1 MNELEQILTAHAQ
14 QYPLM
19 LPQDAVKLLYQN
31 EFGGGHLITDTKA
44 SLARL
49 RAEYADVEHDP
60 QVPLF
65 ESIGNGL
72 VRVMLA
78 ALDSNEYPLEALNED
93 FARSAQ
99 LHTGSREAFWEKLD
113 LLKKLTRQGTF
124 SFSCEALEEYLTNYI
139 ASGCPAVSHSQAYRD
154 AYHPA
159 YRVVLRSCLSMP
171 MVDQLLQGIKQYKPT
186 GRPLL
191 IAIDG
196 RCASGKTTLSR
207 KLQETCGCGVI
218 HLDDFFLRPEQ
229 RTKERYETPGENVD
243 HERFLDEVLLP
254 LHRGDA
260 AVYHPFDCSTQQ
272 LADSV
277 RVEPSPVIIVE
288 GTYSCHRSL
297 WPYYDLRIFL
307 TVSPEEQM
315 KRIVAREGAEYAEV
329 FRSKWIPLEEKYF
342 SAYQLECT
350 CDFCFNT

>member
-1 MNELEQILTAHAQ
+1 MNELEQILAAHAE

-49 RAEYADVEHDP
+49 RAEYADVERDP
-60 QVPLF
+60 QAPLF
-65 ESIGNGL
+65 ENIGNGL

-99 LHTGSREAFWEKLD
+99 LHTGSREAFLQKLN
-113 LLKKLTRQGTF
+113 LLKELARQGTF
-124 SFSCEALEEYLTNYI
+124 SFSCEALEEYLTDYI
-139 ASGCPAVSHSQAYRD
+139 ASGCPAVSHSQTYRD

-159 YRVVLRSCLSMP
+159 YRVILRSCLSMP
-171 MVDQLLQGIKQYKPT
+171 MVDQILQEIKRHKST
-186 GRPLL
+186 GHPLL

-196 RCASGKTTLSR
+196 RCASGKTTLS
-207 KLQETCGCGVI
+207 KQLQTALGCGVV

-254 LHRGDA
+254 LRRGDA
-260 AVYHPFDCSTQQ
+260 AVYRPFDCSTQQ
-272 LADSV
+272 LADPV

-288 GTYSCHRSL
+288 GSYSCHRSL

-315 KRIVAREGAEYAEV
+315 KRIVAREGVEYAEV
-329 FRSKWIPLEEKYF
+329 FRTKWIPLEEQYF
-342 SAYQLECT
+342 SADHLDRK